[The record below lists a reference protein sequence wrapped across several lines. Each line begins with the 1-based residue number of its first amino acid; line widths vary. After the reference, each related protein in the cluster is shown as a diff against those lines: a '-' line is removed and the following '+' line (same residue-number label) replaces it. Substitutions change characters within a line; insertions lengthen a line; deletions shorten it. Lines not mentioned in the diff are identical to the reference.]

1 MTLPPAIL
9 ERWVFTRNDWYRNLD
24 GLPDLEA
31 LQKNVNTQKELGF
44 IKADF
49 DVKKS
54 ADLSLVREAAARLK

>member
-1 MTLPPAIL
+1 M
-9 ERWVFTRNDWYRNLD
+9 FTRNDWYRNLD

-31 LQKNVNTQKELGF
+31 LQKNVDAQKELGF

-49 DVKKS
+49 DVRKS